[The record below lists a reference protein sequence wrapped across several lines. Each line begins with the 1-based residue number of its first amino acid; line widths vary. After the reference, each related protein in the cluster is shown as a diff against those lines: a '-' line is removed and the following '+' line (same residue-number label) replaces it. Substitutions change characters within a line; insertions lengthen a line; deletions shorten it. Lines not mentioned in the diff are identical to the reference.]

1 MNKNIEKTQTT
12 TEYKNKTVKNIIYKG
27 KNGTRITNRSI
38 ELINKRYEKEYR
50 KKTPNTTLFIKAY
63 NGQRWF
69 TITHNTINNWQ
80 ELEDYYDGNDNGNYT
95 NNNFTYLEVK
105 LRIRKLKILFIN
117 YLNDLKNY

>member
-80 ELEDYYDGNDNGNYT
+80 ELDDYYEGKGNGKYT
-95 NNNFTYLEVK
+95 DDDFIYIEVE
-105 LRIRKLKILFIN
+105 LIIP
-117 YLNDLKNY
+117 KNKK